1 MYLFSVIKDYLI
13 EPNTLIANIAIA
25 PMIFL
30 GMYINLLLFKQLLS
44 LEVSKKQTY
53 QYIIFTGLWT
63 IFCNIF
69 INNPLGLF
77 FNCIILPRNCYVDIQ
92 NKIYKI
98 SFHSAYTN
106 GNSTII

>member
-13 EPNTLIANIAIA
+13 EPNTLISNIAIA

-44 LEVSKKQTY
+44 LEISKKQTY
-53 QYIIFTGLWT
+53 QYIIFAGLWT
-63 IFCNIF
+63 VFCNIF
-69 INNPLGLF
+69 ISNPLGLF
-77 FNCIILPRNCYVDIQ
+77 LNCLILPRNCYVDIQ

-98 SFHSAYTN
+98 SFHSTYTN
-106 GNSTII
+106 SNSIII